1 MVVYLIGAGPG
12 DADLITLKAVKA
24 LNKADV
30 VLYDY
35 LANEEILAHAPDT
48 AERIYVGK
56 KAGEHYK
63 TQDEINELIIEQAQ
77 NHENVVRLKGGDP
90 FVFGRGGEE
99 ILALMEHDI
108 KFVVI
113 PGVTSAIGA
122 PTSLG
127 LPVTH
132 RAVATSVTIVTGHE
146 DPTKPES
153 QVHWDYT
160 ADTLIILM
168 GIGNIKENTAEI
180 MKYRSADTPVCAVE
194 SGTLPNQNLVFGTL
208 GDIADKKIN
217 TPAILI
223 IGDVV
228 NMYKEIFENK
238 IHIKKDKGKIAE
250 VDKKLDLTDMPGN
263 FGIAHVR
270 WATHGDPSKL
280 NSHPHI
286 DEDTTVAV
294 VHNGIIENYLEIKE
308 KLILEGHVFKSDTDT
323 EVIPHLIQKFMDEK
337 FDLEHAVRKTID
349 IIEGAYAIAAI
360 SINEP
365 DKIVATRKDSPLI
378 VGIGDEGYYL
388 ASDSPAILKYAR
400 DIIYP
405 ERGEIVI
412 LDKDGVVVH
421 DEFDNVVNKEI
432 DTINWT
438 PEMAEKEGYEHFM
451 IKEINEQAIAVRNTL
466 TQKDNIQEIIDEVG
480 DVQRICFVACG
491 TSYHASLTGKYLIES
506 LAGIPTDVILASEFK
521 YSANTLDDKT
531 LVIFIS
537 QSGETA
543 DSLKALDVAN
553 QTSITL
559 GIVNVAGSSITRRAK
574 YVIQTQ
580 AGPEIGVAATKTYVA
595 QLTAIYLLAALISK
609 NVELLKE
616 LDNVPDFIDEALE
629 NVELVEELS
638 RRYNYARDFFYLGR
652 GYSYPTALEGALKL
666 KEITY
671 IHGEGYAAGELKH
684 GPLALI
690 DEGIPVVVV
699 IPPGDNY
706 RKTMSN
712 LEEVKSRGANVLAI
726 GSDDDESLKA
736 KADAV
741 IAINSEVKEIIAPL
755 VYIVP
760 LQLIAYYITLEKG
773 HDPDKPKNLAKCVT
787 VE

>member
-1 MVVYLIGAGPG
+1 MCGIVGCILKEDSEVAPILFDCISKLEYRGYDSIG
-12 DADLITLKAVKA
+12 
-24 LNKADV
+24 
-30 VLYDY
+30 
-35 LANEEILAHAPDT
+35 LATFSN
-48 AERIYVGK
+48 
-56 KAGEHYK
+56 
-63 TQDEINELIIEQAQ
+63 
-77 NHENVVRLKGGDP
+77 
-90 FVFGRGGEE
+90 
-99 ILALMEHDI
+99 
-108 KFVVI
+108 
-113 PGVTSAIGA
+113 
-122 PTSLG
+122 
-127 LPVTH
+127 
-132 RAVATSVTIVTGHE
+132 
-146 DPTKPES
+146 
-153 QVHWDYT
+153 
-160 ADTLIILM
+160 
-168 GIGNIKENTAEI
+168 
-180 MKYRSADTPVCAVE
+180 
-194 SGTLPNQNLVFGTL
+194 
-208 GDIADKKIN
+208 DK
-217 TPAILI
+217 
-223 IGDVV
+223 
-228 NMYKEIFENK
+228 IF
-238 IHIKKDKGKIAE
+238 IKKDKGKIQE
-250 VDKKLDLTDMPGN
+250 VDDKLNLTDMPGN

-280 NSHPHI
+280 NSHPHV
-286 DEDTTVAV
+286 DEDNTVAV

-323 EVIPHLIQKFMDEK
+323 EVIPHLIQKFMAEK

-349 IIEGAYAIAAI
+349 VIEGAYAIAAI
-360 SINEP
+360 SVNEP

-378 VGIGDEGYYL
+378 VGIGEDGYYL

-405 ERGEIVI
+405 EKGEIVI

-438 PEMAEKEGYEHFM
+438 PEMAEKEGYDHFM
-451 IKEINEQAIAVRNTL
+451 TKEINEQATAVRNTL
-466 TQKDNIQEIIDEVG
+466 TQKENIQQIIEDAG
-480 DVQRICFVACG
+480 DIQRICFVACG

-521 YSANTLDDKT
+521 YSANTLNDKT

-553 QTSITL
+553 QTSQTL

-574 YVIQTQ
+574 YVVQTQ

-595 QLTAIYLLAALISK
+595 QLTAIYLLAAVLSK
-609 NVELLKE
+609 NVELLNE
-616 LDNVPDFIDEALE
+616 LDKVPDFIDEVLLS
-629 NVELVEELS
+629 VDLVKDLS
-638 RRYNYARDFFYLGR
+638 KRYNYASDFFYLGR

-690 DEGIPVVVV
+690 DEGIPVVVI

-726 GSDDDESLKA
+726 GSDNDESLKS
-736 KADAV
+736 KADDV
-741 IAINSEVKEIIAPL
+741 ISVNSEVKEIIAPL

>member
-1 MVVYLIGAGPG
+1 MCGIVGCILKDEEDVAPILFDCISKLEYRGYDSIG
-12 DADLITLKAVKA
+12 
-24 LNKADV
+24 
-30 VLYDY
+30 
-35 LANEEILAHAPDT
+35 LATFSD
-48 AERIYVGK
+48 G
-56 KAGEHYK
+56 
-63 TQDEINELIIEQAQ
+63 
-77 NHENVVRLKGGDP
+77 
-90 FVFGRGGEE
+90 
-99 ILALMEHDI
+99 
-108 KFVVI
+108 
-113 PGVTSAIGA
+113 
-122 PTSLG
+122 
-127 LPVTH
+127 
-132 RAVATSVTIVTGHE
+132 
-146 DPTKPES
+146 
-153 QVHWDYT
+153 
-160 ADTLIILM
+160 
-168 GIGNIKENTAEI
+168 
-180 MKYRSADTPVCAVE
+180 
-194 SGTLPNQNLVFGTL
+194 
-208 GDIADKKIN
+208 
-217 TPAILI
+217 
-223 IGDVV
+223 
-228 NMYKEIFENK
+228 K
-238 IHIKKDKGKIAE
+238 IHIKKDKGKIIE
-250 VDKKLDLTDMPGN
+250 VDKSLDLTDMPGN

-280 NSHPHI
+280 NAHPHI
-286 DEDTTVAV
+286 DEENQVAV

-308 KLILEGHVFKSDTDT
+308 KLIDEGHVFKSDTDT
-323 EVIPHLIQKFMDEK
+323 EVIPHLIQKFMDEG
-337 FDLEHAVRKTID
+337 FDLEHAVRKTIG

-360 SINEP
+360 SVNEP

-378 VGIGDEGYYL
+378 VGLGENGYYL
-388 ASDSPAILKYAR
+388 ASDSPAILKYAK

-405 ERGEIVI
+405 EKGEIVI
-412 LDKDGVVVH
+412 VDKNGVVVH
-421 DEFDNVVNKEI
+421 DEFDNVVNKDIE
-432 DTINWT
+432 TINWT
-438 PEMAEKEGYEHFM
+438 PEMAEKEGYDHFM
-451 IKEINEQAIAVRNTL
+451 IKEINEQATAVRNTL
-466 TQKDNIQEIIDEVG
+466 TQKENIQEIID
-480 DVQRICFVACG
+480 DFDDIQRICFVACG

-521 YSANTLDDKT
+521 YSANTLNDKT

-553 QTSITL
+553 KTSKTL
-559 GIVNVAGSSITRRAK
+559 GIVNVAGSAITRRAD

-595 QLTAIYLLAALISK
+595 QLTSIYLFAALLSK
-609 NVELLKE
+609 NQELLEE

-629 NVELVEELS
+629 DVEYVKELS
-638 RRYNYARDFFYLGR
+638 KRYNYARDFFYLGR

-690 DEGIPVVVV
+690 DEGIPVVVI

-726 GSDDDESLKA
+726 GAKGDESLKS
-736 KADAV
+736 KANAV
-741 IAINSEVKEIIAPL
+741 IEINADVKEIIAPL

>member
-1 MVVYLIGAGPG
+1 MCGIVGCILKEDSEVAPILFDCISKLEYRGYDSIG
-12 DADLITLKAVKA
+12 
-24 LNKADV
+24 
-30 VLYDY
+30 
-35 LANEEILAHAPDT
+35 LATFSN
-48 AERIYVGK
+48 
-56 KAGEHYK
+56 
-63 TQDEINELIIEQAQ
+63 
-77 NHENVVRLKGGDP
+77 
-90 FVFGRGGEE
+90 
-99 ILALMEHDI
+99 
-108 KFVVI
+108 
-113 PGVTSAIGA
+113 
-122 PTSLG
+122 
-127 LPVTH
+127 
-132 RAVATSVTIVTGHE
+132 
-146 DPTKPES
+146 
-153 QVHWDYT
+153 
-160 ADTLIILM
+160 
-168 GIGNIKENTAEI
+168 
-180 MKYRSADTPVCAVE
+180 
-194 SGTLPNQNLVFGTL
+194 
-208 GDIADKKIN
+208 DK
-217 TPAILI
+217 
-223 IGDVV
+223 
-228 NMYKEIFENK
+228 IF
-238 IHIKKDKGKIAE
+238 IKKDKGKIQE
-250 VDKKLDLTDMPGN
+250 VDDKLNLTDMPGN

-280 NSHPHI
+280 NSHPHV
-286 DEDTTVAV
+286 DEDNTVAV

-323 EVIPHLIQKFMDEK
+323 EVIPHLIQKFMAEK

-349 IIEGAYAIAAI
+349 VIEGAYAIAAI
-360 SINEP
+360 SVNEP

-378 VGIGDEGYYL
+378 VGIGEDGYYL

-405 ERGEIVI
+405 EKGEIVI
-412 LDKDGVVVH
+412 LDKEGVVVH

-438 PEMAEKEGYEHFM
+438 PEMAEKEGYDHFM
-451 IKEINEQAIAVRNTL
+451 IKEINEQATAVRNTL
-466 TQKDNIQEIIDEVG
+466 TQKENIQQIIEDAG
-480 DVQRICFVACG
+480 DIQRICFVACG

-521 YSANTLDDKT
+521 YSANTLNDKT

-553 QTSITL
+553 QTSQTL

-574 YVIQTQ
+574 YVVQTQ

-595 QLTAIYLLAALISK
+595 QLTAIYLLAAVLSK
-609 NVELLKE
+609 NVELLNE
-616 LDNVPDFIDEALE
+616 LDKVPDFIDEVLLS
-629 NVELVEELS
+629 VDLVKDLS
-638 RRYNYARDFFYLGR
+638 KRYNYASDFFYLGR

-690 DEGIPVVVV
+690 DEGIPVVVI

-726 GSDDDESLKA
+726 GSDNDESLKS
-736 KADAV
+736 KADDV
-741 IAINSEVKEIIAPL
+741 ISVNSEVKEIIAPL

>member
-1 MVVYLIGAGPG
+1 MCGIVGCILKEDKDVAPILFDCISKLEYRGYDSIG
-12 DADLITLKAVKA
+12 
-24 LNKADV
+24 
-30 VLYDY
+30 
-35 LANEEILAHAPDT
+35 LATFSE
-48 AERIYVGK
+48 G
-56 KAGEHYK
+56 
-63 TQDEINELIIEQAQ
+63 
-77 NHENVVRLKGGDP
+77 
-90 FVFGRGGEE
+90 
-99 ILALMEHDI
+99 
-108 KFVVI
+108 
-113 PGVTSAIGA
+113 
-122 PTSLG
+122 
-127 LPVTH
+127 
-132 RAVATSVTIVTGHE
+132 
-146 DPTKPES
+146 
-153 QVHWDYT
+153 
-160 ADTLIILM
+160 
-168 GIGNIKENTAEI
+168 
-180 MKYRSADTPVCAVE
+180 
-194 SGTLPNQNLVFGTL
+194 
-208 GDIADKKIN
+208 
-217 TPAILI
+217 
-223 IGDVV
+223 
-228 NMYKEIFENK
+228 K

-250 VDKKLDLTDMPGN
+250 VDKKLNLTEMDGN

-280 NSHPHI
+280 NSHPHV
-286 DEDTTVAV
+286 DEDNTIAV

-323 EVIPHLIQKFMDEK
+323 EVIPHLIQKFMSEK

-349 IIEGAYAIAAI
+349 VIEGAYAIAAI

-378 VGIGDEGYYL
+378 VGIGKEGYYL

-405 ERGEIVI
+405 EKGEIVI
-412 LDKDGVVVH
+412 LDKEGVVVH

-438 PEMAEKEGYEHFM
+438 PEMAEKEGYDHFM
-451 IKEINEQAIAVRNTL
+451 IKEINEQAAAVRNTL
-466 TQKDNIQEIIDEVG
+466 TQKDNIQEIIDDAG
-480 DVQRICFVACG
+480 DIQRICFVACG
-491 TSYHASLTGKYLIES
+491 TSYHASLTGKFLIES
-506 LAGIPTDVILASEFK
+506 LAGIPTDVVLASEFK
-521 YSANTLDDKT
+521 YSANTLNDKT

-553 QTSITL
+553 ETSKTL
-559 GIVNVAGSSITRRAK
+559 GIVNVAGSSITRRAQ

-595 QLTAIYLLAALISK
+595 QLTAIYLFSALISK
-609 NVELLKE
+609 NAELLKE
-616 LDNVPDFIDEALE
+616 LDKVPEFIDEALE
-629 NVELVEELS
+629 SEDLVKELS
-638 RRYNYARDFFYLGR
+638 KRYNYARDFFYLGR

-690 DEGIPVVVV
+690 DEGIPVVVI

-726 GSDDDESLKA
+726 GSAGDESLKS
-736 KADAV
+736 KVNDV
-741 IAINSEVKEIIAPL
+741 IPINDNVKEIIAPL